1 MDFLYKSNIKP
12 LKQLKFL
19 RNARNVKKN
28 QVDSYMNVSCTI
40 IIAKMLPRS
49 KLTQHSSFLVHAR
62 ALFQAITSRGNDVT
76 GSVAPRLVGGGETN
90 RHGRG
95 SGGNELSRRGGQR
108 RVRERRAK
116 LSRRCA
122 IFIGAPPLAQIR
134 CDRRDVNVIL
144 TRLVRELAGPP
155 GSLAFCFDRPRSR

>member
-1 MDFLYKSNIKP
+1 
-12 LKQLKFL
+12 
-19 RNARNVKKN
+19 
-28 QVDSYMNVSCTI
+28 MNVNLTI
-40 IIAKMLPRS
+40 LIAKILLRS
-49 KLTQHSSFLVHAR
+49 NLTQCSSFLVHAR
-62 ALFQAITSRGNDVT
+62 ALFQAITTRGNDVT
-76 GSVAPRLVGGGETN
+76 GSVAPRLVGGGGDKASRSREW
-90 RHGRG
+90 GK
-95 SGGNELSRRGGQR
+95 ELSRRAGRGGRR

-134 CDRRDVNVIL
+134 CDRRDVNVIP